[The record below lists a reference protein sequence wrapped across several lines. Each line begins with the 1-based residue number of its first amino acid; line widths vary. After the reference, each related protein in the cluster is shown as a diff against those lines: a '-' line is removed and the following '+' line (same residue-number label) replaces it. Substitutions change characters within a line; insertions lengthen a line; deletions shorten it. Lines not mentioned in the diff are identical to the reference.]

1 MTSKSN
7 KYILPDTKTET
18 ERTIQATCCSNI
30 IQENYMLANIY
41 IQCRSQILY

>member
-1 MTSKSN
+1 MNSKCN

-30 IQENYMLANIY
+30 FQENYTLAYIY
-41 IQCRSQILY
+41 R